1 MGENHVWVF
10 REDERGAVMR
20 KYWPLVAAALILS
33 FYFFLLLPPKEE
45 NKEKQTPKDLPEVE
59 VLGSDFKNYLNDGRE
74 LLIKSKKV
82 KLYKKENK
90 VVFGHNQGR
99 LLEEKAEKMTFQGE
113 EGTFY
118 LDTKNIALKGKVK
131 AQSFDGKN
139 LQADEVNYEA
149 AADKLTGK
157 GHIVYQDGDKII
169 SGDAFVTNT
178 ALDRVEI
185 TGHARVTERKE

>member
-1 MGENHVWVF
+1 
-10 REDERGAVMR
+10 MR
-20 KYWPLVAAALILS
+20 KYWLLAVAALVIIV
-33 FYFFLLLPPKEE
+33 YFFLLLPPKEGS
-45 NKEKQTPKDLPEVE
+45 KEKQTSENLPEVE
-59 VLGSDFKNYLNDGRE
+59 VLGSDFKNYLNDGKE

-99 LLEEKAEKMTFQGE
+99 LLEKKAEKMTFQGE
-113 EGTFY
+113 EGVFY

-139 LQADEVNYEA
+139 LQADEVKYEA
-149 AADKLTGK
+149 AADKLTGR
-157 GHIVYQDGDKII
+157 GHIVYQDGNKTI
-169 SGDAFVTNT
+169 SGDSFVTNT